1 MDGISLLSQRGAF
14 SVGPNRTGPNRAPS
28 VAISIAAA
36 AAAAAAD
43 ADRRLFRRLLLGEG
57 PTSHPGGRE
66 DTHLA
71 GAEGTALSAVHPL
84 PL

>member
-36 AAAAAAD
+36 AAAADAAP
-43 ADRRLFRRLLLGEG
+43 RLFRRLLLGEG